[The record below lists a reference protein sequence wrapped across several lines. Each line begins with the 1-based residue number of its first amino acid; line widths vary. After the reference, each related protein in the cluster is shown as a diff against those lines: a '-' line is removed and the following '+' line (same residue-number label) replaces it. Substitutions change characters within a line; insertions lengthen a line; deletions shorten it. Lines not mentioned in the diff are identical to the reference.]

1 MKTVTPHNYKED
13 PLYRRVVNAVRHLQQ
28 TKGDVTPINV
38 FVTLGLLPPAKL
50 QEWQQGRILFLEA
63 VLGTNLSKINR
74 VLRILR
80 LHSLDLNLVCKQI
93 DYVRQ
98 GSGPRKLLKFTR
110 SADPNIER
118 AYSRLYLSTTPP
130 QEPKMK
136 VEAVSLQMSGAPEN
150 RIKMP

>member
-28 TKGDVTPINV
+28 TKGDITPINV
-38 FVTLGLLPPAKL
+38 FVTLGLLAPAKL
-50 QEWQQGRILFLEA
+50 KEWQQGRILFLEA

-80 LHSLDLNLVCKQI
+80 LHSLELDLVCKQI

-98 GSGPRKLLKFTR
+98 GPGPRKLLKFTR

-130 QEPKMK
+130 PKMK
-136 VEAVSLQMSGAPEN
+136 MEAVSLEMSGAPEN
-150 RIKMP
+150 RIKVP